1 MPPKKKKAAKKEAA
15 APAAASSAPG
25 TDVASKATDNSAMQ
39 YIVMAECVPRVVV
52 CRPGV
57 SRRPAAR
64 HSPVPVRP
72 PPA

>member
-57 SRRPAAR
+57 SRRPVIPP
-64 HSPVPVRP
+64 SPSAP